1 MVRDETVK
9 ITLQEIHEMCSKI
22 KCIEISSLT
31 KEKKLLCTASTAP
44 VNFSYKRLL
53 YLASS
58 TYFLSFLQRFFSGN
72 LSGDRRIIML
82 LTIKHFYTQG
92 RGSTLQIRWKI
103 IMLGKTGGLF
113 TDSKFDISHACFAL
127 YVATPMEF
135 ALAALF
141 DLGLDRF
148 EAAVAAHGSTPVGS
162 SGVFLAH
169 PSLCS

>member
-1 MVRDETVK
+1 
-9 ITLQEIHEMCSKI
+9 
-22 KCIEISSLT
+22 
-31 KEKKLLCTASTAP
+31 
-44 VNFSYKRLL
+44 
-53 YLASS
+53 
-58 TYFLSFLQRFFSGN
+58 
-72 LSGDRRIIML
+72 ML

-148 EAAVAAHGSTPVGS
+148 EAAIAAHGSTPVGS

-169 PSLCS
+169 PSLCSYRKIER

>member
-1 MVRDETVK
+1 
-9 ITLQEIHEMCSKI
+9 
-22 KCIEISSLT
+22 
-31 KEKKLLCTASTAP
+31 
-44 VNFSYKRLL
+44 
-53 YLASS
+53 
-58 TYFLSFLQRFFSGN
+58 
-72 LSGDRRIIML
+72 ML

-169 PSLCS
+169 PSLCSERSNGVIGVTVIGRSFKKHQVVGSGDVLGLPPHPQPPLTSGLDARRTTIFLL

>member
-1 MVRDETVK
+1 
-9 ITLQEIHEMCSKI
+9 
-22 KCIEISSLT
+22 
-31 KEKKLLCTASTAP
+31 
-44 VNFSYKRLL
+44 
-53 YLASS
+53 
-58 TYFLSFLQRFFSGN
+58 
-72 LSGDRRIIML
+72 ML
-82 LTIKHFYTQG
+82 LTIKHFYTENEG
-92 RGSTLQIRWKI
+92 GFPDTNKEYS
-103 IMLGKTGGLF
+103 GLF

>member
-1 MVRDETVK
+1 M
-9 ITLQEIHEMCSKI
+9 
-22 KCIEISSLT
+22 
-31 KEKKLLCTASTAP
+31 
-44 VNFSYKRLL
+44 
-53 YLASS
+53 
-58 TYFLSFLQRFFSGN
+58 
-72 LSGDRRIIML
+72 SGDRRIIML

-169 PSLCS
+169 PSLCSWKRSSDNYDLLRIRSFFFNNTKDRFDAVLNAKTTSVCKLITTSKRVKEFCLETPLEECRFKKNVN

>member
-1 MVRDETVK
+1 
-9 ITLQEIHEMCSKI
+9 
-22 KCIEISSLT
+22 
-31 KEKKLLCTASTAP
+31 
-44 VNFSYKRLL
+44 
-53 YLASS
+53 
-58 TYFLSFLQRFFSGN
+58 
-72 LSGDRRIIML
+72 ML

-92 RGSTLQIRWKI
+92 KGIISTLQIRWKI
-103 IMLGKTGGLF
+103 IMFFWGKTGGLF